1 MLWPASPAP
10 TMATLREPDGDLATG
25 AASTVSPVISGY
37 DLCAAC
43 HVNPRHAHGRLSRC
57 LPCIRADAQR
67 FRDTR
72 AAAEAA
78 LAARTEQ
85 PTKVCRT
92 CSKPKSLGEFARHA
106 RGKDGR
112 RTHCRS
118 CVNAGKVKRNPPL
131 SAEQRARDRERRRH
145 PDYLARNLEAAHAW
159 QARNAT
165 AVDAR
170 KAVTR
175 AVKSGTITPAKTC
188 QVAGCRKRSGLHG
201 HHNSYAPRNHLRV
214 VWLCRGHHQSVHAG
228 MRFKLKA
235 AARCRTAYAP
245 ETA

>member
-1 MLWPASPAP
+1 
-10 TMATLREPDGDLATG
+10 MATLREPPDGILATG
-25 AASTVSPVISGY
+25 GASTVSPVISGY

-43 HVNPRHAHGRLSRC
+43 HVSPRHAHGRLSRC
-57 LPCIRADAQR
+57 LACIRADAQR
-67 FRDTR
+67 DRDTR

-92 CSKPKSLGEFARHA
+92 CGRAKPLGDFARHA

-118 CVNAGKVKRNPPL
+118 CVSTGKVKRNPPL
-131 SAEQRARDRERRRH
+131 SPERQARDRERRRR
-145 PDYLARNLEAAHAW
+145 PEYLARNLEAAHAW
-159 QARNAT
+159 QARNKP
-165 AVDAR
+165 AVEAR
-170 KAVTR
+170 QAVTR
-175 AVKSGTITPAKTC
+175 GVKAGTITPATTC
-188 QVAGCRKRSGLHG
+188 QVVGCRKRSGLHG
-201 HHNSYAPRNHLRV
+201 HHNSYGPRNHLRV

-235 AARCRTAYAP
+235 AAMYRTAYAP